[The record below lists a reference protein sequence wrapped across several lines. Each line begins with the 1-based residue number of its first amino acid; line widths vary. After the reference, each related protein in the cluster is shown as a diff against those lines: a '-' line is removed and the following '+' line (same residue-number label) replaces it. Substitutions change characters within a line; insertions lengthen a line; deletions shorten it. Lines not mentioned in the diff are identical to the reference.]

1 MIKAQFKMTTTPN
14 KIDEL
19 LKHDV
24 SWLTDSG
31 PDGDIAISSRIR
43 LARNIHDLPFPIAA
57 TPTQLEQIQVAAE
70 LALNKCPAI
79 GKEYLNFRM
88 SDYSEIERQILLERR
103 LISSEFAKKNQYTS
117 LFVKQDESCA
127 IMINE
132 EDHLRI
138 QTLCPGLQL
147 FKAWET
153 IDKLDSE
160 LEKALPYAYDSQLG
174 YLTSCPTNVGTG
186 LRASVMLHLSGL
198 VLSGKIGAAIQGV
211 NKLGIAVRGIFGEG
225 TDNRGNLF
233 QVSNQSTLGESETQ
247 IIERLDGV
255 ITQLIMHEKNCR
267 SNLLENKKYFL
278 LDHVGRSY
286 GILRHAYTLSSEE
299 ALNSLSDIRIGVD
312 MGMFNSVDLH
322 TVNKL
327 FLTINPAHLQK
338 FAQKRTEFSREGY
351 FPRRLC
357 TETIEKRQAH
367 RLILHGE

>member
-1 MIKAQFKMTTTPN
+1 MAVNQNKN

-24 SWLTDSG
+24 SWLMDSG
-31 PDGDIAISSRIR
+31 PDGDIALSSRIR
-43 LARNIHDLPFPIAA
+43 LARNIQGLPFPIAA
-57 TPTQLEQIQVAAE
+57 SPAQLQQIQAATE
-70 LALNKCPAI
+70 IAVKKVSAG
-79 GKEYLNFRM
+79 GKKYLDFRM
-88 SDYSEIERQILLERR
+88 ADYSDVERQILLERR
-103 LISSEFAKKNQYTS
+103 LISSEFVEKCEHTS

-138 QTLCPGLQL
+138 QALRPGLQL
-147 FKAWET
+147 FKVWEQ
-153 IDKLDSE
+153 IDKLDNK
-160 LEKALPYAYDSQLG
+160 LEKELPYAYDTKLG

-186 LRASVMLHLSGL
+186 MRASVMLHLPGL
-198 VLSGKIGAAIQGV
+198 VLSGKINAAIQGV
-211 NKLGIAVRGIFGEG
+211 NKLSMAVRGIFGEG

-247 IIERLDGV
+247 IIERLNTV

-267 SNLLENKKYFL
+267 ANLLKNKKYFL

-338 FAQKRTEFSREGY
+338 FAKKELSSQERDIFRASFVREQ
-351 FPRRLC
+351 L
-357 TETIEKRQAH
+357 KNANSNK
-367 RLILHGE
+367 

>member
-1 MIKAQFKMTTTPN
+1 MTQN

-43 LARNIHDLPFPIAA
+43 LARNIQGFPFPIAA
-57 TPTQLEQIQVAAE
+57 DAKQLEKIQGAVE
-70 LALNKCPAI
+70 LALKKAPTM
-79 GKEYLNFRM
+79 GKKTLTFNM
-88 SDYSEIERQILLERR
+88 ADYSEIERQILLERR
-103 LISSEFAKKNQYTS
+103 LISNEFVKKTQNTS
-117 LFVKQDESCA
+117 LVVKQDESCA
-127 IMINE
+127 VMVNE

-138 QTLCPGLQL
+138 QALRPGLQL
-147 FKAWET
+147 FKVWEQ
-153 IDKLDSE
+153 INKLDSE
-160 LEKALPYAYDSQLG
+160 LDKTLPYSYDSQLG

-186 LRASVMLHLSGL
+186 MRASVMLHLSGL
-198 VLSGKIGAAIQGV
+198 VLSGKINAAIQGV

-247 IIERLDGV
+247 IIDRLNGV

-267 SNLLENKKYFL
+267 ANLMQNKKYFL

-299 ALNSLSDIRIGVD
+299 ALNSLSAIRVGVD
-312 MGMFNSVDLH
+312 LGMFNSVDLH

-338 FAQKRTEFSREGY
+338 FAQKELSSQERDIFRASFVREQ
-351 FPRRLC
+351 L
-357 TETIEKRQAH
+357 KNANH
-367 RLILHGE
+367 KN

>member
-1 MIKAQFKMTTTPN
+1 MTPN

-31 PDGDIAISSRIR
+31 PDGDIALSSRIR
-43 LARNIHDLPFPIAA
+43 LARNIQGLPFPIAA
-57 TPTQLEQIQVAAE
+57 DPKQLEQVQTAAE
-70 LALNKCPAI
+70 LALKKTATMGRKCLDFHMI
-79 GKEYLNFRM
+79 
-88 SDYSEIERQILLERR
+88 DYSEIERQILLERR
-103 LISSEFAKKNQYTS
+103 LVSSEFIKKDQHTS
-117 LFVKQDESCA
+117 LIVKQDESCA
-127 IMINE
+127 VMINE

-138 QTLCPGLQL
+138 QALCPGFQL
-147 FKAWET
+147 LKVWEQ
-153 IDKLDSE
+153 IDRLDSE
-160 LEKALPYAYDSQLG
+160 LENLLPYVYDSQLG

-186 LRASVMLHLSGL
+186 MRASVMLHLPGL
-198 VLSGKIGAAIQGV
+198 VLSGQINAAIQGV

-247 IIERLDGV
+247 IIERLNSI

-267 SNLLENKKYFL
+267 SNLLENRKYFL

-338 FAQKRTEFSREGY
+338 FAQKELSSQERDVFRAAFVREQLKNAN
-351 FPRRLC
+351 P
-357 TETIEKRQAH
+357 KA
-367 RLILHGE
+367 

>member
-1 MIKAQFKMTTTPN
+1 MPLN

-24 SWLTDSG
+24 SWLVDSG

-43 LARNIHDLPFPIAA
+43 LARNIQGLPFPIAA
-57 TPTQLEQIQVAAE
+57 TPEQLEQIQAAAE
-70 LALNKCPAI
+70 LALKKSTSV
-79 GKEYLNFRM
+79 GKKYLHFHM

-103 LISSEFAKKNQYTS
+103 LISSEFVNKVQHTS

-127 IMINE
+127 IMVNE

-138 QTLCPGLQL
+138 QALCPGLQL
-147 FKAWET
+147 FKVWEQ
-153 IDKLDSE
+153 IDRLDSE

-186 LRASVMLHLSGL
+186 MRASVMLHLPGL
-198 VLSGKIGAAIQGV
+198 VLSGKINAAIQGI
-211 NKLGIAVRGIFGEG
+211 NKLSMAVRGIFGEG

-247 IIERLDGV
+247 IIERLNTV
-255 ITQLIMHEKNCR
+255 ITQLVMHEKNCR
-267 SNLLENKKYFL
+267 SNLLKDKKFFL

-286 GILRHAYTLSSEE
+286 GLLRHAYTLSSEE

-312 MGMFNSVDLH
+312 MGMFNSIDLH

-338 FAQKRTEFSREGY
+338 FAQKELNSQDRDIFRAA
-351 FPRRLC
+351 FVRKQL
-357 TETIEKRQAH
+357 KNAKH
-367 RLILHGE
+367 KN

>member
-1 MIKAQFKMTTTPN
+1 MVPN

-43 LARNIHDLPFPIAA
+43 LARNIKGLPFPIAA
-57 TPTQLEQIQVAAE
+57 KPEQLEQIQIAAE
-70 LALNKCPAI
+70 PALKKTAAI
-79 GKEYLNFRM
+79 GKEYLDFHM

-103 LISSEFAKKNQYTS
+103 LISSEFVEKDKYTS

-127 IMINE
+127 VMINE

-138 QTLCPGLQL
+138 QALCPGLQL
-147 FKAWET
+147 FAVWEQ
-153 IDKLDSE
+153 IEKLDSE
-160 LEKALPYAYDSQLG
+160 LEKKLPYAYDFKLG

-186 LRASVMLHLSGL
+186 MRASVMLHLPGL
-198 VLSGKIGAAIQGV
+198 VLSGKINAAIQGV
-211 NKLGIAVRGIFGEG
+211 NKLGMAVRGIFGEG

-247 IIERLDGV
+247 IIERLNGV
-255 ITQLIMHEKNCR
+255 ITQLIVHEKNCR
-267 SNLLENKKYFL
+267 SNLLKNKKYFL

-286 GILRHAYTLSSEE
+286 GLLRHAYTLSSEE
-299 ALNSLSDIRIGVD
+299 ALNSLSDIRVGVD

-338 FAQKRTEFSREGY
+338 FAKKELNSRERDIFRAAFVREQLKNANHKG
-351 FPRRLC
+351 
-357 TETIEKRQAH
+357 
-367 RLILHGE
+367 

>member
-1 MIKAQFKMTTTPN
+1 MPQN

-19 LKHDV
+19 LKNDV
-24 SWLTDSG
+24 SWLLDSG

-43 LARNIHDLPFPIAA
+43 LARNIQGLPFPIAS
-57 TPTQLEQIQVAAE
+57 TPGQLEQIQAAAE
-70 LALNKCPAI
+70 LALKKSTSVD
-79 GKEYLNFRM
+79 KEYLNLHM
-88 SDYSEIERQILLERR
+88 SDYSEIEHQILLERR
-103 LISSEFAKKNQYTS
+103 LISSEFVNKGQYTS
-117 LFVKQDESCA
+117 LFVKKDESGA

-138 QTLCPGLQL
+138 QALCPGLQL
-147 FKAWET
+147 FKVWEQ
-153 IDKLDSE
+153 INKLDSE
-160 LEKALPYAYDSQLG
+160 LEKTLPYAYDSQLG

-186 LRASVMLHLSGL
+186 MRASVMLHLPGL
-198 VLSGKIGAAIQGV
+198 VLSGKINAAIQGI
-211 NKLGIAVRGIFGEG
+211 NKLSMAVRGIFGEG

-247 IIERLDGV
+247 IIERLNTV
-255 ITQLIMHEKNCR
+255 ITQLISHEKTCR
-267 SNLLENKKYFL
+267 SSLMENKKYFL

-327 FLTINPAHLQK
+327 FMTIHPAHLQK
-338 FAQKRTEFSREGY
+338 FAQKELNSQDRDVFRAAFVRKQLKNTNHKG
-351 FPRRLC
+351 
-357 TETIEKRQAH
+357 
-367 RLILHGE
+367 

>member
-1 MIKAQFKMTTTPN
+1 MNQN

-24 SWLTDSG
+24 SWLVDSG

-43 LARNIHDLPFPIAA
+43 LARNIQGLPFPIAA
-57 TPTQLEQIQVAAE
+57 TSTQLEQIQTAAE
-70 LALNKCPAI
+70 LALKKSKAI
-79 GKEYLNFRM
+79 GKEYLDFHM
-88 SDYSEIERQILLERR
+88 SDYSEVERQILLERR
-103 LISSEFAKKNQYTS
+103 LISSEFVNKDEHTS

-138 QTLCPGLQL
+138 QALCPGLQL
-147 FKAWET
+147 FKVWEQ
-153 IDKLDSE
+153 IDRLDSE
-160 LEKALPYAYDSQLG
+160 LEKTLPYAYDSQLG

-186 LRASVMLHLSGL
+186 MRASVMLHLPGL
-198 VLSGKIGAAIQGV
+198 VLSGKINAAIQGV
-211 NKLGIAVRGIFGEG
+211 NKLSMAVRGIFGEG

-247 IIERLDGV
+247 IIERLNTV

-267 SNLLENKKYFL
+267 ASLLKDKKYFL

-286 GILRHAYTLSSEE
+286 GILRHSYTLSSEE

-312 MGMFNSVDLH
+312 MGMFNSVNLH

-338 FAQKRTEFSREGY
+338 FAQKELNSQDRDIFRAA
-351 FPRRLC
+351 FVRKQL
-357 TETIEKRQAH
+357 KNADHQD
-367 RLILHGE
+367 

>member
-1 MIKAQFKMTTTPN
+1 MPLN

-24 SWLTDSG
+24 SWLLDSG

-43 LARNIHDLPFPIAA
+43 LARNIQGFPFPVAA
-57 TPTQLEQIQVAAE
+57 TSGQLEQIQDAAE
-70 LALNKCPAI
+70 LALKKSTVI
-79 GKEYLNFRM
+79 GKKYLDFHM
-88 SDYSEIERQILLERR
+88 SDYSDIERQILLERR
-103 LISSEFAKKNQYTS
+103 LISSEFVKKDQHTS

-127 IMINE
+127 VMINE

-138 QTLCPGLQL
+138 QALCPGLQL
-147 FKAWET
+147 LKVWEQ
-153 IDKLDSE
+153 INKLDLE
-160 LEKALPYAYDSQLG
+160 LEKSLPYAYDSQLG

-186 LRASVMLHLSGL
+186 MRASVMLHLPGL
-198 VLSGKIGAAIQGV
+198 VLSGKINAAIQGV
-211 NKLGIAVRGIFGEG
+211 NKLSMAVRGIFGEG

-247 IIERLDGV
+247 IIERLSAV
-255 ITQLIMHEKNCR
+255 IAQLVMHEKNCR
-267 SNLLENKKYFL
+267 SNLLKNKKYFL

-286 GILRHAYTLSSEE
+286 GILRHSYTLSSEE

-338 FAQKRTEFSREGY
+338 FAQKELNSQDRDIFRAAFVRKQLKSANH
-351 FPRRLC
+351 
-357 TETIEKRQAH
+357 KD
-367 RLILHGE
+367 

>member
-1 MIKAQFKMTTTPN
+1 MPQN

-24 SWLTDSG
+24 SWLLDSG

-43 LARNIHDLPFPIAA
+43 LARNIQGLPFPVAA
-57 TPTQLEQIQVAAE
+57 TPGQLEQVQDTAE
-70 LALNKCPAI
+70 LALKKSTVI
-79 GKEYLNFRM
+79 GKKYLDFHM
-88 SDYSEIERQILLERR
+88 SDYSDVERQILLERR
-103 LISSEFAKKNQYTS
+103 LISSEFVKQEQHTS

-127 IMINE
+127 VMINE

-138 QTLCPGLQL
+138 QALCPGLQL
-147 FKAWET
+147 FKVWEQ
-153 IDKLDSE
+153 INKLDSE
-160 LEKALPYAYDSQLG
+160 LEKCLPYAYDSQLG

-186 LRASVMLHLSGL
+186 MRASVMLHLPGL
-198 VLSGKIGAAIQGV
+198 VLSGKINAAIQGV
-211 NKLGIAVRGIFGEG
+211 NKLGMAVRGIFGES

-233 QVSNQSTLGESETQ
+233 QVSNQSTLGESEIQ
-247 IIERLDGV
+247 IIERLSAI
-255 ITQLIMHEKNCR
+255 ITQLVMHEKNCR
-267 SNLLENKKYFL
+267 DDLLKNKKYFL

-286 GILRHAYTLSSEE
+286 GILRHSYTLSSEE

-338 FAQKRTEFSREGY
+338 FAQKELNSQERDIFRAAFVRKQLKNSN
-351 FPRRLC
+351 P
-357 TETIEKRQAH
+357 KD
-367 RLILHGE
+367 

>member
-1 MIKAQFKMTTTPN
+1 MPLN

-24 SWLTDSG
+24 SWLVDSG

-43 LARNIHDLPFPIAA
+43 LARNIQGLPFPVAA
-57 TPTQLEQIQVAAE
+57 TPGQLEQVQTAAE
-70 LALNKCPAI
+70 LALKKSTVI
-79 GKEYLNFRM
+79 GKKYLDFHM
-88 SDYSEIERQILLERR
+88 SDYSDVERQILLERR
-103 LISSEFAKKNQYTS
+103 LISSEFVKKEQHTS

-127 IMINE
+127 VMINE

-138 QTLCPGLQL
+138 QALCPGLQL
-147 FKAWET
+147 IKVWEQ
-153 IDKLDSE
+153 INKLDSE
-160 LEKALPYAYDSQLG
+160 LEKSLPYVYDSQLG

-186 LRASVMLHLSGL
+186 MRASVMLHLPGL
-198 VLSGKIGAAIQGV
+198 VLSGKINAAIQGGS
-211 NKLGIAVRGIFGEG
+211 KLNMAVRGIFGEG

-247 IIERLDGV
+247 IIERLST
-255 ITQLIMHEKNCR
+255 IIAQLVMHEKNCR
-267 SNLLENKKYFL
+267 SDLLKNRKYFL

-286 GILRHAYTLSSEE
+286 GILRHSYTLSSEE

-338 FAQKRTEFSREGY
+338 FAQKELNSQDRDIFRAA
-351 FPRRLC
+351 FVRNQL
-357 TETIEKRQAH
+357 KNANH
-367 RLILHGE
+367 KD

>member
-1 MIKAQFKMTTTPN
+1 MSLN

-24 SWLTDSG
+24 SWLVDSG
-31 PDGDIAISSRIR
+31 PGSDIAISSRIR
-43 LARNIHDLPFPIAA
+43 LARNIQGMPFPAA
-57 TPTQLEQIQVAAE
+57 AAAKQLEQVQDAAE
-70 LALNKCPAI
+70 QALKKSTVI
-79 GKEYLNFRM
+79 GKKYLDFHM
-88 SDYSEIERQILLERR
+88 SDYSDVERQILLERR
-103 LISSEFAKKNQYTS
+103 LISSEFLKKDQHTS

-127 IMINE
+127 VMINE

-138 QTLCPGLQL
+138 QALRPGLQL
-147 FKAWET
+147 LKVWEQ
-153 IDKLDSE
+153 INKLDSE
-160 LEKALPYAYDSQLG
+160 LEKSLPYVYDSQLG

-186 LRASVMLHLSGL
+186 MRASVMLHLPGL
-198 VLSGKIGAAIQGV
+198 VLSGKINAAIQGI
-211 NKLGIAVRGIFGEG
+211 NKLGMAVRGIFGEG

-247 IIERLDGV
+247 IIERLSTV
-255 ITQLIMHEKNCR
+255 ITQLVTHEKNCR
-267 SNLLENKKYFL
+267 SNLLKNKKYFL

-338 FAQKRTEFSREGY
+338 FAQKELNSQDRDIFRAA
-351 FPRRLC
+351 FVRKQL
-357 TETIEKRQAH
+357 KNAKH
-367 RLILHGE
+367 KD